1 MKKFLLGMVCIALS
15 SSSFAAENFKEID
28 IKSFGDKWPLTF
40 EHAKVS
46 CVNRHYV
53 FVYDIDTDERYP
65 LSGMAKNA
73 VKSGK
78 MEGRDLKEVLKKDPN
93 DPLESADIG
102 PIFSEAIALCE

>member
-1 MKKFLLGMVCIALS
+1 
-15 SSSFAAENFKEID
+15 
-28 IKSFGDKWPLTF
+28 
-40 EHAKVS
+40 
-46 CVNRHYV
+46 
-53 FVYDIDTDERYP
+53 
-65 LSGMAKNA
+65 MAKNA

>member
-1 MKKFLLGMVCIALS
+1 MKRFLFGMVCIALS
-15 SSSFAAENFKEID
+15 ASTIAAEKFKEID
-28 IKSFGDKWPLTF
+28 SKSFGDKWPLTF

-46 CVNRHYV
+46 CVNSHYV

-78 MEGRDLKEVLKKDPN
+78 MEGRDLKEVLKKDPK
-93 DPLESADIG
+93 DPLDNADIG
-102 PIFSEAIALCE
+102 PVFSEAIELCE

>member
-78 MEGRDLKEVLKKDPN
+78 MEGRDLKEVLKKDPD

>member
-1 MKKFLLGMVCIALS
+1 MKRFLILMVGIALS
-15 SSSFAAENFKEID
+15 SSALAAEKFKEID
-28 IKSFGDKWPLTF
+28 SKSFDKWPLTF

-46 CVNRHYV
+46 CVNSHYV

-78 MEGRDLKEVLKKDPN
+78 MEGRDLKEVLKKDPS
-93 DPLESADIG
+93 DPLERADIG
-102 PIFSEAIALCE
+102 PVFSEATALCE

>member
-1 MKKFLLGMVCIALS
+1 MKKYLLMMVCIALS
-15 SSSFAAENFKEID
+15 SSVLAAEKFKEID
-28 IKSFGDKWPLTF
+28 SKSFGDKWPLTF

-46 CVNRHYV
+46 CVNSHYV

-73 VKSGK
+73 VNSGK

-93 DPLESADIG
+93 DPLERADIG
-102 PIFSEAIALCE
+102 PVFSEAIALCE

>member
-1 MKKFLLGMVCIALS
+1 MKKYLLMMVCIALS
-15 SSSFAAENFKEID
+15 SSALAAEKFKEID
-28 IKSFGDKWPLTF
+28 SKSFGDKWPLTF

-46 CVNRHYV
+46 CVNSHYV

-73 VKSGK
+73 VRSGK

-93 DPLESADIG
+93 DPLERADIA
-102 PIFSEAIALCE
+102 PVFSEAIALCE